1 MKCIQIFAGV
11 ALMLLTYACGNPAVE
26 SKTEETAGT
35 ENKTEISSAAS
46 MPDSAAMMK
55 NWETYMTPG
64 PIHAMIAS
72 WDGTWLGESSM
83 FEGPDKPRVNYT
95 ITTVNKM
102 IMGGRYQEAIN
113 TGEMMGMPFEG
124 RSLTAY
130 DNHKKVFKTTWI
142 DNFGTGIMVLEG
154 PWDEATKSMTLT
166 GTMIDPGMGD
176 GLETPM
182 REVFKI
188 VDADH
193 QEMQMFAN
201 YPGMGEVMMMEIK
214 WTRKK

>member
-1 MKCIQIFAGV
+1 MKKTFSGIVLFTFLVISCSEAPKNEE
-11 ALMLLTYACGNPAVE
+11 AAAPAA
-26 SKTEETAGT
+26 TEEA
-35 ENKTEISSAAS
+35 KTEIQ
-46 MPDSAAMMK
+46 MPDSATMMK

-83 FEGPDKPRVNYT
+83 FEGPDKPRVNYSL
-95 ITTVNKM
+95 TTVNKM
-102 IMGGRYQEAIN
+102 IMGGRYQEATN

-154 PWDEATKSMTLT
+154 PWDEATKSMKLT